1 MVVFFVIK
9 LLWREKTEV
18 PTDAHA
24 FMTIVPQDASV
35 VFISPDGEKKT
46 QITST
51 QKLFTNDAYML
62 VESGSAQGSIS
73 GTTLDIDEHTKI
85 SFKES
90 SHTGDVFAMESG
102 RIWVQWGDRGAIIS
116 MKNITVQVPTDHI
129 ILAEKSRTDF
139 DTVYAIKGEST
150 IITPIGQYTLKPK
163 DRIMISTS
171 DINNPQTRLTDLAQ
185 AIDESITQ
193 NTLFVRNNGS
203 TYITS
208 NTEVLWAWDTSTGN
222 ILSGSGE
229 ANILG
234 SRFVTITQ
242 PVDGSTVKTKAITVM
257 GDIHNDAVRRVTIG
271 DIDASVSPVN
281 QNFILQ
287 EFALKDEINNI
298 VYKAYDANNQILEK
312 GVLVVYGPKN
322 TGAVST
328 LVPQNSP
335 ISSKDFLITSPK
347 SNPYTTTDSYVRVQG
362 TVPANTVQYIV
373 VNDFRLQKYIPN
385 STTWYYHANAEIGT
399 MKDGMNLYTIK
410 FYDANNTVLYTQL
423 FTIIKDAKPSPSE

>member
-1 MVVFFVIK
+1 
-9 LLWREKTEV
+9 
-18 PTDAHA
+18 
-24 FMTIVPQDASV
+24 
-35 VFISPDGEKKT
+35 
-46 QITST
+46 
-51 QKLFTNDAYML
+51 
-62 VESGSAQGSIS
+62 
-73 GTTLDIDEHTKI
+73 
-85 SFKES
+85 
-90 SHTGDVFAMESG
+90 
-102 RIWVQWGDRGAIIS
+102 
-116 MKNITVQVPTDHI
+116 
-129 ILAEKSRTDF
+129 
-139 DTVYAIKGEST
+139 
-150 IITPIGQYTLKPK
+150 
-163 DRIMISTS
+163 
-171 DINNPQTRLTDLAQ
+171 
-185 AIDESITQ
+185 
-193 NTLFVRNNGS
+193 
-203 TYITS
+203 
-208 NTEVLWAWDTSTGN
+208 
-222 ILSGSGE
+222 
-229 ANILG
+229 
-234 SRFVTITQ
+234 
-242 PVDGSTVKTKAITVM
+242 M